1 MTIINKNGKKLTP
14 KQENDTE
21 SRMKKVIFLQYR
33 GIETERLAE
42 SLLDIGCLIEPVFT
56 LRKLK
61 TLMPSLKSRT
71 ALCSQ
76 SNVIYKYECA
86 SCHEAYIGYTTRHL
100 CVRVY
105 EHAKKS
111 KSTAIWRHHQSCN
124 GTFYKKNFKCLYKT
138 NKGRIFLEILEALFI
153 HYKKPKIN
161 DKDEFRTR
169 QLRLKLF

>member
-1 MTIINKNGKKLTP
+1 
-14 KQENDTE
+14 
-21 SRMKKVIFLQYR
+21 MKTVIFLQYR

-42 SLLDIGCLIEPVFT
+42 SILYIGCLIEPLLT

-76 SNVIYKYECA
+76 SNVIYQYECA

-100 CVRVY
+100 GVRID

-111 KSTAIWRHHQSCN
+111 KSKAIWRHHQSCN
-124 GTFYKKNFKCLYKT
+124 GTFDKRNFNCLYKT
-138 NKGRIFLEILEALFI
+138 NKSKIFLEIVEALFI
-153 HYKKPKIN
+153 RYKKPKIN
-161 DKDEFRTR
+161 DKDEFRAR